1 MLFIYF
7 LLSACICI
15 FILLIQ
21 KEENY
26 DYDYFKENPNAL
38 KHGKLIAG
46 TVYADDPGKTPGLGW
61 VL

>member
-7 LLSACICI
+7 LLASCICI

-26 DYDYFKENPNAL
+26 NYFEENPNAL

-46 TVYADDPGKTPGLGW
+46 TVYADDPEKTPGLGL